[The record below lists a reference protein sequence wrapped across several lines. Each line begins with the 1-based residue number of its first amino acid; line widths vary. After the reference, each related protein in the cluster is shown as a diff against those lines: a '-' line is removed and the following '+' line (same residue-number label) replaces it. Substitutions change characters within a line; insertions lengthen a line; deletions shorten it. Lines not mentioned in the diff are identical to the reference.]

1 MQLVFEIATALG
13 WESLRA
19 AVGKSRR
26 PPGVLAAVGLV
37 LMGGLSGVLS
47 VLAFGRRLTPA
58 GGVPG
63 ASLVLAP
70 LGTGIVMG
78 WLGRRWRRRGQTPP
92 PMFTFVGGATF
103 AAAMAIVRFMW
114 IERARWL

>member
-19 AVGKSRR
+19 ALGRSRR
-26 PPGVLAAVGLV
+26 PSGVLAGLG
-37 LMGGLSGVLS
+37 LLFMGGISGLLS
-47 VLAFGRRLTPA
+47 VLLFGRRLTPA

-63 ASLVLAP
+63 TSLVLAP
-70 LGTGIVMG
+70 LGTGFVMSWIG
-78 WLGRRWRRRGQTPP
+78 CRWRRRGEAPP

-103 AAAMAIVRFMW
+103 AAAMALVRFVW
-114 IERARWL
+114 IERARWF